1 MEQGCSDTASQFS
14 RQSVCVANRQDG
26 QFCVPVRP
34 KLQAVACAF
43 PRNKIPDKGDS
54 RLQRQDGTQLLLSKT
69 IRIPFYAQ
77 HTIEGNSHPCI
88 VTANLRVT

>member
-1 MEQGCSDTASQFS
+1 MEQGCSDTASQLS
-14 RQSVCVANRQDG
+14 RQSVCVADRQDG

-43 PRNKIPDKGDS
+43 PRNHIPDTGDS
-54 RLQRQDGTQLLLSKT
+54 RLQLQDGALLLRSKT
-69 IRIPFYAQ
+69 TRIPFCAQ
-77 HTIEGNSHPCI
+77 HTIESNSHPCV